1 MDNNCFAN
9 CSHGLCGLARL
20 SKRSFL
26 AVCIFMGSG
35 LLTES
40 FAASYFGY
48 FDSVPEGR
56 LYSQA
61 LEKVIGYFM
70 LTLSVIGT
78 GCFLNCPRMVRGD
91 TVSAHDQYV
100 NEESHLSGAST
111 QKDALTNMREVE
123 IEKYYYASLS
133 ASLFA
138 VGLAISGMIYQEKI
152 IKFLD
157 LSAIANGSWDA
168 TLILVMGGGLV
179 ISMLGYYCVK
189 GVGYGDSVNALERPL
204 KSDHFNF
211 PCETNAS
218 IDVHLVVGSICF
230 GVGWAI
236 AGFW

>member
-1 MDNNCFAN
+1 MDNNCFAL
-9 CSHGLCGLARL
+9 CSHGLCGLARF

-48 FDSVPEGR
+48 FDAVPEGG
-56 LYSQA
+56 LYSQT
-61 LEKVIGYFM
+61 LEKVIGYIM
-70 LTLSVIGT
+70 LALSIIAT
-78 GCFLNCPRMVRGD
+78 GCFLNCPGMDKRD
-91 TVSAHDQYV
+91 NVSIHDQYF
-100 NEESHLSGAST
+100 NEESHLSGIST
-111 QKDALTNMREVE
+111 QKDTLTNVREIE

-157 LSAIANGSWDA
+157 LSALANGSWDA

-179 ISMLGYYCVK
+179 ISMCGYYFVK
-189 GVGYGDSVNALERPL
+189 GCGYGASVYALERPL

-211 PCETNAS
+211 PCETNAV
-218 IDVHLVVGSICF
+218 IDAHLVVGNICF
-230 GVGWAI
+230 GIGWAI